1 MSGPAFD
8 DARLESPDLAWNESL
23 RRLATAGARIRRA
36 ALRQPLGH
44 AERGDRPRKALHQ
57 GSREPGWKRG
67 EVFDSG
73 HGTGGSAAHTLHKQ
87 ALAAAR
93 PGGMRIA

>member
-36 ALRQPLGH
+36 ALSQPLGRPSIPE
-44 AERGDRPRKALHQ
+44 AEMNFYCVCLAGDETKYKTWFEILRRKM
-57 GSREPGWKRG
+57 G
-67 EVFDSG
+67 
-73 HGTGGSAAHTLHKQ
+73 
-87 ALAAAR
+87 
-93 PGGMRIA
+93 